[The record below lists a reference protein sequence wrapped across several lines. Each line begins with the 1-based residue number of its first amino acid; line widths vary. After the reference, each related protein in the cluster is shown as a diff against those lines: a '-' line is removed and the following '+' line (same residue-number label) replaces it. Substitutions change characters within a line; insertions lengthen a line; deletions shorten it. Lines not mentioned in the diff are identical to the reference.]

1 MAAKKQGSVAAL
13 TKQVAALKKEVSALR
28 ATERKEH
35 ATLPLPPE
43 QRANMAAAREAMA
56 GEKPDYLTI
65 RPGNANYA
73 GPVADQMAALRGA
86 RRGHIEADATR
97 GSSSPLGHGTGSRRR
112 K

>member
-1 MAAKKQGSVAAL
+1 MPKAKQSVAAL
-13 TKQVAALKKEVSALR
+13 TKQVNALKKEVAETR
-28 ATERKEH
+28 REA
-35 ATLPLPPE
+35 PPRPE
-43 QRANMAAAREAMA
+43 DVVARQAMA
-56 GEKPDYLTI
+56 GEKPDYLTV

-86 RRGHIEADATR
+86 RRSDVASDADR